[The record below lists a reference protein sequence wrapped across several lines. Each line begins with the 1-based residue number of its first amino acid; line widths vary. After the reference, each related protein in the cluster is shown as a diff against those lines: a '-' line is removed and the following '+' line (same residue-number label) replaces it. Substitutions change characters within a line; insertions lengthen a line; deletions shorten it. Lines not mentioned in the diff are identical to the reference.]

1 MQCFRGNFDYY
12 WECPNW
18 KGCPPPWVVIK
29 LFPPND
35 YVYCTQL
42 NPSLSD
48 TLIKIVINLLAC
60 VLLTQTWYPRF
71 RDSFVHFCTWLGL
84 KITKNTHTLKMHYS
98 VTFQQLVCQYEEQIK
113 ALKLELSM
121 HDTVAQRGTVSYDPL
136 GDEEKEEIA
145 KQVNM
150 FIDGVI
156 PDIQVKMNFLRV

>member
-1 MQCFRGNFDYY
+1 
-12 WECPNW
+12 
-18 KGCPPPWVVIK
+18 
-29 LFPPND
+29 
-35 YVYCTQL
+35 
-42 NPSLSD
+42 
-48 TLIKIVINLLAC
+48 
-60 VLLTQTWYPRF
+60 
-71 RDSFVHFCTWLGL
+71 
-84 KITKNTHTLKMHYS
+84 MHYS

-156 PDIQVKMNFLRV
+156 PDIQVIIIIDMNFLN

>member
-1 MQCFRGNFDYY
+1 M
-12 WECPNW
+12 
-18 KGCPPPWVVIK
+18 
-29 LFPPND
+29 L
-35 YVYCTQL
+35 
-42 NPSLSD
+42 
-48 TLIKIVINLLAC
+48 
-60 VLLTQTWYPRF
+60 
-71 RDSFVHFCTWLGL
+71 
-84 KITKNTHTLKMHYS
+84 YS

-156 PDIQVKMNFLRV
+156 PDIQVIIIIDMNFLN